1 MFGFLKKPMECEL
14 YAPVKGKQIT
24 LEDVSD
30 QVFAK
35 KMMGEGV
42 AFFPEGDT
50 LYAPCN
56 AEITMIFSTRH
67 AIGLKT
73 ENGAE
78 ILIHIGM
85 ETVNLQGEGFEVLV
99 KPYMKVKTHQPL
111 IKIDRE
117 YMREKDID
125 LTTPM
130 VITNGDEYE
139 IDIERNDYVTID
151 KIVICVKK
159 KNKSNNAQKK

>member
-1 MFGFLKKPMECEL
+1 MFDFFKKSMECKL
-14 YAPVKGKQIT
+14 YAPVKGKQII
-24 LEDVSD
+24 LEEVKD

-56 AEITMIFSTRH
+56 AEITMVFNTRH

-85 ETVNLQGEGFEVLV
+85 ETVNLKGEGFDVLV
-99 KPYMKVKTHQPL
+99 KPHMKVKTHQPL
-111 IKIDRE
+111 VKIDRAF
-117 YMREKDID
+117 MIEKGID

-130 VITNGDEYE
+130 VITNSDEYE
-139 IDIERNDYVTID
+139 ISVEQNDYVTTD
-151 KIVICVKK
+151 KIAICVEKK
-159 KNKSNNAQKK
+159 E